1 MMIKLDLSDPFQREL
16 QDLRE
21 ALLRMAGQVEAQ
33 IERALIALRDLD
45 EETARAAQA
54 DDRLL
59 NEAYRQLRERCFGM
73 MSSQQL
79 ADRELRL
86 LLGIQYIA
94 VELERMGDYAVRIA
108 RRTCQLAQ
116 LPRRQLRAEFGIMR
130 ELATQQVRDIL
141 DALIENDAERAREV
155 AGHDSEIDRLYDR
168 VFDDL
173 VQALAAEAEE
183 HHDPDQALRTVI
195 LIQAAH
201 DLERIGDRVTNV
213 AEDIVFL
220 ESGSVVELG

>member
-1 MMIKLDLSDPFQREL
+1 MMIRLDLNDPFQREL

-21 ALLRMAGQVEAQ
+21 VLLRMAGQVEAQ

-45 EETARAAQA
+45 GETAEAVQQ

-59 NEAYRQLRERCFGM
+59 NEAYRQLRERCFSL
-73 MSSQQL
+73 MSSQRL
-79 ADRELRL
+79 ENRELRL
-86 LLGIQYIA
+86 LVGIQYIA

-116 LPRRQLRAEFGIMR
+116 LPRIPLRAEFGIMR

-168 VFDDL
+168 IFDDL